1 MLRKDFI
8 KKSCLACMGIAAS
21 GVLLEGLSSCASFPV
36 MKLNTVENVVQIK
49 LEEFQVNKMMIVR
62 PTQVDYD
69 IFIHQVKESDYLVLV
84 MKCSHQDWN
93 LASNP
98 KGFNCSLHGSMFDLK
113 GNVLA
118 GPATE
123 PLVKLMNTIENGFL
137 KIHLA

>member
-62 PTQVDYD
+62 PSQLDYD
-69 IFIHQVKESDYLVLV
+69 IFVNKISDNLYLVLV

-93 LASNP
+93 LATNP

-113 GNVLA
+113 GNVA
-118 GPATE
+118 NGPATE
-123 PLVKLMNTIENGFL
+123 PLLRLKNFVENGFL